1 MVKKINQSQFS
12 EVENSSCAIV
22 DFSAEWC
29 GPCKMLAPMLDE
41 VAEEITDVDFYNVD
55 VDENPDL
62 ARKFRI
68 MNIPAVLA
76 FKNGE
81 VVDTSVGLVPKESML
96 DFIKGAF
103 K

>member
-12 EVENSSCAIV
+12 EVEKSSCAIV
-22 DFSAEWC
+22 DFSAEWS
-29 GPCKMLAPMLDE
+29 GPCKMLEPMLDE

-55 VDENPDL
+55 VDENPAL
-62 ARKFRI
+62 ARNFWI
-68 MNIPAVLA
+68 MNIPAVVAL
-76 FKNGE
+76 KNGE
-81 VVDTSVGLVPKESML
+81 VVGTSFGLVPKESMI